1 MKISELEAKL
11 AGLREQHGDITV
23 MVGTDDGVHGLEHC
37 PIDYRLVT
45 EEDEYPKDWEMPTGF
60 EFVEISV
67 FD

>member
-11 AGLREQHGDITV
+11 ARLREKHGDIEV

-37 PIDYRLVT
+37 PINHRIVT
-45 EEDEYPKDWEMPTGF
+45 DEEEFPDDWKMPSGF
-60 EFVEISV
+60 EFIEIEA